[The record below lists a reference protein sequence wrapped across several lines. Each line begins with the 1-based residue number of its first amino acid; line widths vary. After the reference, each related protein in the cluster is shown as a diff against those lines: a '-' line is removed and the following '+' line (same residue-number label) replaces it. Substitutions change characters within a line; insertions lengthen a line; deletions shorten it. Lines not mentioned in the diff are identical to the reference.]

1 MITFDYQDRAVEIRP
16 CLSLRPYL
24 DVYDV
29 CIDGVWSADLIA
41 GQETAIALAKEII
54 VGKRPRVGTL
64 ITRGLSPMGI
74 QIVKHFYWGI
84 ARG

>member
-1 MITFDYQDRAVEIRP
+1 MTTFDYQDRAVEIRP

-54 VGKRPRVGTL
+54 VGKHPRVGPL
-64 ITRGLSPMGI
+64 ITQDSRHPLSPMGI
-74 QIVKHFYWGI
+74 QIVKYLHS
-84 ARG
+84 